1 MEATPATGADNHQL
15 PSTSPLYCDATTWK
29 ERGAARMANARG
41 ASSRE
46 AAAWRCRKHPKH
58 RQSTGVCSLCLT
70 KKLSRL
76 SSGSYLRGSAGANRR
91 YSCSTSPSSSSSL
104 SSSCHSSSGSS
115 SCASPVVRHR
125 HGRFAHEA
133 RSGPVSM
140 LFGGKGVLKKSRS
153 AAFAPKTGPG
163 GDRAK
168 GERSKGGFWSKLIP
182 ARRKRNDGAEGGGDL
197 MRLKHSS
204 TLRERVAV

>member
-1 MEATPATGADNHQL
+1 MEVTPATGTDNHQP
-15 PSTSPLYCDATTWK
+15 PSTPPLYCDATTWRGK
-29 ERGAARMANARG
+29 GAARMANAR
-41 ASSRE
+41 ASRE
-46 AAAWRCRKHPKH
+46 AAAWRCGKHPKH

-76 SSGSYLRGSAGANRR
+76 SSGDYLRGSAGANRR

-104 SSSCHSSSGSS
+104 SSYHSSSGSS
-115 SCASPVVRHR
+115 SCASPVVHHR

-182 ARRKRNDGAEGGGDL
+182 ARRKRNDGAEGGGDM